1 MQNNDAK
8 RGSSG
13 WVVLKR
19 VVSSSIAIALLV
31 SFSVSSATQAESL
44 DARGGTIEVK
54 SLMNEL
60 MVRVSRDH
68 ISPTKASRLYAYVAS
83 AMFLASTPPDDSL
96 RKQMNAAPSIPKADT
111 SINPVIAALAA
122 GSSVARNLFLV
133 AAAKTT
139 FGERRDQVLQSVS
152 RDLPAKEVAASI
164 AYGIAVSDA
173 VVGRAKIDGFE
184 EAKTMMPPDT
194 KGPGIWT
201 TTPPGFQ
208 PAIDPGWGTLKMFFT
223 RSGDCTL
230 PSPPTSGDDLSP
242 FKGAADE
249 VATVAKNLTEE
260 QKDIARFWD
269 DSRGRT
275 GTPSGHWLGIA
286 FAAAEGND
294 ATALGTIRAVAH
306 TMMSIADAFI
316 VGWKL
321 KYQYMVERPI
331 TVLQRTDSEWSS
343 YLTTPAFPEYPS
355 GHSTISRAAANIL
368 TSYFGEWKFT
378 DPGYGMTEESLG
390 SFDVAPRTFSSFDA
404 AAQEASISRL
414 YGGIHF
420 TIGLESG
427 VTLGACIAKKT
438 L

>member
-1 MQNNDAK
+1 ML
-8 RGSSG
+8 R
-13 WVVLKR
+13 R
-19 VVSSSIAIALLV
+19 VISSSLAVLLFAV
-31 SFSVSSATQAESL
+31 LSVTSAAQAESV
-44 DARGGTIEVK
+44 DTRGVREIK
-54 SLMNEL
+54 DLMTEL
-60 MVRVSRDH
+60 TVRVSRDH

-83 AMFLASTPPDDSL
+83 AMFLASTSSEDSL
-96 RKQMNAAPSIPKADT
+96 RKQMNAAPAAQTADGDV
-111 SINPVIAALAA
+111 NPVLAALAA

-133 AAAKTT
+133 PAAKIT

-152 RDLPAKEVAASI
+152 QGLPTKEVAASI

-173 VVGRAKIDGFE
+173 VVARAKTDGFE

-201 TTPPGFQ
+201 TTPPSFQ
-208 PAIDPGWGTLKMFFT
+208 PAIDPGWGTLKMFFS

-230 PSPPTSGDDLSP
+230 APPPTSGDALSP
-242 FKGAADE
+242 YQGAADE
-249 VATVAKNLTEE
+249 VAAVAKNLTEE

-286 FAAAEGND
+286 LAAAEGNNS
-294 ATALGTIRAVAH
+294 TAVDTIRAVAH

-331 TVLQRTDSEWSS
+331 TVLQRTDSEWGS

-390 SFDVAPRTFSSFDA
+390 SFDVAPRTFNSFDA
-404 AAQEASISRL
+404 AAKEASISRL

-420 TIGLESG
+420 TSGLTSG
-427 VTLGACIAKKT
+427 VTLGACIASKT

>member
-1 MQNNDAK
+1 
-8 RGSSG
+8 
-13 WVVLKR
+13 
-19 VVSSSIAIALLV
+19 
-31 SFSVSSATQAESL
+31 
-44 DARGGTIEVK
+44 
-54 SLMNEL
+54 
-60 MVRVSRDH
+60 
-68 ISPTKASRLYAYVAS
+68 
-83 AMFLASTPPDDSL
+83 
-96 RKQMNAAPSIPKADT
+96 
-111 SINPVIAALAA
+111 
-122 GSSVARNLFLV
+122 
-133 AAAKTT
+133 
-139 FGERRDQVLQSVS
+139 
-152 RDLPAKEVAASI
+152 
-164 AYGIAVSDA
+164 
-173 VVGRAKIDGFE
+173 
-184 EAKTMMPPDT
+184 
-194 KGPGIWT
+194 
-201 TTPPGFQ
+201 
-208 PAIDPGWGTLKMFFT
+208 MFFT

-438 L
+438 LDVEGDET

>member
-1 MQNNDAK
+1 M
-8 RGSSG
+8 
-13 WVVLKR
+13 LKR
-19 VVSSSIAIALLV
+19 VVSFGLAAAAFT
-31 SFSVSSATQAESL
+31 SFSVSSSVRAEST
-44 DARGGTIEVK
+44 DARVAPEVS
-54 SLMNEL
+54 SLMTEL
-60 MVRVSRDH
+60 TVRVSRDH

-83 AMFLASTPPDDSL
+83 AMFLASTSPDDLL
-96 RKQMNAAPSIPKADT
+96 RKQMNAAPSVPQADS

-122 GSSVARNLFLV
+122 GSSVARNLFPV
-133 AAAKTT
+133 PAAKTT
-139 FGERRDQVLQSVS
+139 FGERRDQVLQSVAQG
-152 RDLPAKEVAASI
+152 LPSKEVAASI

-173 VVGRAKIDGFE
+173 VVGRAKTDGFE
-184 EAKTMMPPDT
+184 EVKTMMPPET

-208 PAIDPGWGTLKMFFT
+208 PAIDPGWGTLKTFFI
-223 RSGDCTL
+223 RSGDCAL
-230 PSPPTSGDDLSP
+230 PAPPTSGDSLSP
-242 FKGAADE
+242 FQGSADE

-275 GTPSGHWLGIA
+275 GTPAGHWLVIA
-286 FAAAEGND
+286 LNAAVD
-294 ATALGTIRAVAH
+294 LQSTALEIIRIVAH

-316 VGWKL
+316 VGWKY
-321 KYQYMVERPI
+321 KYQDMVERPV
-331 TVLQRTDSEWSS
+331 TVLQRSDPTWSS

-355 GHSTISRAAANIL
+355 GHSTISRAAADTL

-390 SFDVAPRTFSSFDA
+390 SFDVAPRTFASFDA
-404 AAQEASISRL
+404 AAKEASISRL